1 MLLYRG
7 GTLFGQAADDPQSLA
22 KTVLAVMVSCMF
34 GGPTFIS
41 KMLPTAKVN
50 SLNFFMNK

>member
-7 GTLFGQAADDPQSLA
+7 GTLFGQVADDPQSLA